1 VPILSEWIIKAHS
14 LFLKDLNKLDKEY
27 IERVGKIIL
36 KIKENPERFKTLK
49 GFKNH
54 YRVRFDEY
62 RLIYCLEHNEI
73 HLLILE
79 RRKKVYK
86 ELKKRK

>member
-1 VPILSEWIIKAHS
+1 LSEWIIKAHY
-14 LFLKDLNKLDKEY
+14 LFLKDLEKLDKKN
-27 IERVGKIIL
+27 IERVTKIIL
-36 KIKENPERFKTLK
+36 EIKENPKRFKSLK

-54 YRVRFDEY
+54 FRVRFDKY
-62 RLIYCLEHNEI
+62 RLIYCLDGNEI

-79 RRKKVYK
+79 KRKKAYK